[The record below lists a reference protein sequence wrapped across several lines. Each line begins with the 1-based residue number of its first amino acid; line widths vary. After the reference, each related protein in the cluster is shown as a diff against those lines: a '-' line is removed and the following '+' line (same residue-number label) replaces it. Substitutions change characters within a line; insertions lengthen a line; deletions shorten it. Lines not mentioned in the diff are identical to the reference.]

1 MNAERLHAIMISLHQ
16 EITKS
21 NTVGKMQEL
30 IGALQSVVNQPHPS
44 HQQALSNALKAIYA
58 ATTDSASDAYSPAW
72 RQILSELGG
81 GELFGRSLK
90 SEIENIFKRNQITPA
105 VALEELQQLHKKLQA
120 FKTALDQGIS
130 SLRHFKIGD
139 EKLVAGQCEIGILI
153 PRTAV
158 ENSLVGFSEELKEL
172 SFVLQVFSEVATGK
186 RDELSIKTISSS
198 DLLVYLNA
206 AAPYAAC
213 VAIAI
218 ERVVALYKQ
227 LLEIKKLHKEILSQ
241 GVPATQVAGIE
252 DHANQLMAIG
262 IEKVAA
268 DIIEQFYKDRDKG
281 RKNELMNGV
290 RISLNK
296 IANRI
301 DKGFNLEVRF
311 EPIAKNETPT
321 QEDVELEKAI
331 EIIRSATANMQFMKI
346 EGQPILRL
354 PEGKQK

>member
-30 IGALQSVVNQPHPS
+30 IAALQSVVNQPHPS
-44 HQQALSNALKAIYA
+44 HQQALSNSLKAIYA

-81 GELFGRSLK
+81 GELFGSSLK

-120 FKTALDQGIS
+120 FKAALDQGIA

-139 EKLVAGQCEIGILI
+139 ERLAAGQCEIGILI
-153 PRTAV
+153 PRAAV

-227 LLEIKKLHKEILSQ
+227 LLEIKKLHKELLGQ
-241 GVPATQVAGIE
+241 GVPTTQVLGIE
-252 DHANQLMAIG
+252 EHANQLMATG

-301 DKGFNLEVRF
+301 DKGFNLEVRV
-311 EPIAKNETPT
+311 EPLAKNETPT

-346 EGQPILRL
+346 EGQPILKL